1 MDYLTT
7 FYIGCEDNGEVAS
20 PGIHGTTYLTQ
31 HNTQGHME
39 LMNIVSNP
47 FVFSQFMYE
56 MKVLDGPLKYCFLI
70 DKKLEILKW
79 TENHIETQLDSIKYF
94 INSYQPPTNGIIIS
108 LYFIDRFKYYQSAT
122 LASLWPFKQDF
133 HWLGDGDYITF
144 HDYES
149 NTNHYSKVQYLNS
162 PVGKIAQEIEKHSI
176 HPVKRIN
183 YAMGDKKIFEILKH
197 TKFHISYAGATYH
210 SGGIIKCPTIG
221 IYWNYHTKKLYK
233 DRGKTF
239 TGVSVEIGVKE
250 SFDQNTEKGF
260 FTYDF
265 ENNCL
270 VKRHQD
276 YLKHCTNENEF
287 MAYLKGASVIRVQ
300 DKVYETV

>member
-7 FYIGCEDNGEVAS
+7 LYIGCEDNGEIAA
-20 PGIHGTTYLTQ
+20 PGINGTTYLTQ

-47 FVFSQFMYE
+47 FVSSQFLFE
-56 MKVLDGPLKYCFLI
+56 MKVLDGPTKHCFLV
-70 DKKLEILKW
+70 DRKLEILQW
-79 TENHIETQLDSIKYF
+79 TKDHVDTQIESILYF
-94 INSYQPPTNGIIIS
+94 INSYQPPSNGMIIS
-108 LYFIDRFKYYQSAT
+108 LYYVDGFQYYQSAT
-122 LASLWPFKQDF
+122 LASLWPFKQQF

-144 HDYES
+144 QDYEP
-149 NTNHYSKVQYLNS
+149 NTRHFNKLEYLNT

-176 HPVKRIN
+176 HPVKRIS
-183 YAMGDKKIFEILKH
+183 YSMGDKKIFEILKH
-197 TKFHISYAGATYH
+197 SKFHISYAGATYH
-210 SGGIIKCPTIG
+210 SAGIIKCPTIG

-233 DRGKTF
+233 NRGQTF
-239 TGVSVEIGVKE
+239 TGITVELGVKE

-265 ENNCL
+265 DKKCL

-276 YLKHCTNENEF
+276 YLKHCTNEHEF
-287 MAYLKGASVIRVQ
+287 MAYLKGASDIRVQ
-300 DKVYETV
+300 DKVYETI